1 MVSDVFLEVNHY
13 NMKPLDEYM
22 LFTKTGSEEVNVMNS
37 QGIRS
42 AQCAFFDVMH
52 KPRPGP
58 SLNISLVLLVLL
70 NDYVFKPGIE
80 EFLPLC
86 CSDLE

>member
-1 MVSDVFLEVNHY
+1 
-13 NMKPLDEYM
+13 
-22 LFTKTGSEEVNVMNS
+22 MNP

-58 SLNISLVLLVLL
+58 SLNISLVQRVLL
-70 NDYVFKPGIE
+70 NCYLFKLGVE
-80 EFLPLC
+80 EFVRVC
-86 CSDLE
+86 CSDLQYIYLLTSNCFVNTVKPL

>member
-1 MVSDVFLEVNHY
+1 
-13 NMKPLDEYM
+13 
-22 LFTKTGSEEVNVMNS
+22 MNP

-58 SLNISLVLLVLL
+58 SLNISLVQRVLF
-70 NDYVFKPGIE
+70 NCFVFKPGVE
-80 EFLPLC
+80 EFVPVLRFTIHFPLNQLLFC
-86 CSDLE
+86 EYSKTSLIQSSWGQ